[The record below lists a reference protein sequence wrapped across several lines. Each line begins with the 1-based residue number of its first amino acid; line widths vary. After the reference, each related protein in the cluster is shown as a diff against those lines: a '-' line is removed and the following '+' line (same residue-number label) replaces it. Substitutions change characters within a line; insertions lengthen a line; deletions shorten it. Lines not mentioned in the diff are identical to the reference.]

1 MGISIDD
8 GACGV
13 WQRVPD
19 EVISRLDG
27 LPGAAYEVPDEVTC
41 ALETGH
47 PDKHMAVLQGWGN
60 QEAWLVWATPTT
72 VTAPGCRV
80 DGLTCLLPVGHVGRH
95 HVIMT
100 DVVEDE
106 GPYWCDSRA
115 DLELQRTPI

>member
-8 GACGV
+8 GACGA

-27 LPGAAYEVPDEVTC
+27 VQGAAYEVPDEVTC
-41 ALETGH
+41 ALENGH
-47 PDKHMAVLQGWGN
+47 PDNHMAVLQAWGN
-60 QEAWLVWATPTT
+60 QEAWLVWATPTM
-72 VTAPGCRV
+72 VTAGGCRV
-80 DGLTCLLPVGHVGRH
+80 DGLTCLLSAGHAGRH

-100 DVVEDE
+100 DMVEDE